1 MATTEEI
8 ERRVEEADA
17 ARSARR
23 SATAKQVG
31 ELAQRRAAIAEQLRN
46 IEQELG
52 DVLAE
57 SSDVI
62 EIDELARFTEVPAA
76 DLTRWLNDRK
86 TTRTKRKKPAGG
98 ASGTKSATSRG
109 PSTAGAPTA
118 GQAST
123 PQEPPMPRDS
133 TANAPTR
140 VTAEV
145 K

>member
-23 SATAKQVG
+23 SAAARQVG
-31 ELAQRRAAIAEQLRN
+31 ELAQRRATIAEQLRH

-62 EIDELARFTEVPAA
+62 EIDELARFTDVPSA
-76 DLTRWLNDRK
+76 DLTRWLDGRK
-86 TTRTKRKKPAGG
+86 TTRTKRKKPTGG
-98 ASGTKSATSRG
+98 ASGTKSAASRG
-109 PSTAGAPTA
+109 PSTAGPSTA
-118 GQAST
+118 DQAST
-123 PQEPPMPRDS
+123 LQEPPVLRDT